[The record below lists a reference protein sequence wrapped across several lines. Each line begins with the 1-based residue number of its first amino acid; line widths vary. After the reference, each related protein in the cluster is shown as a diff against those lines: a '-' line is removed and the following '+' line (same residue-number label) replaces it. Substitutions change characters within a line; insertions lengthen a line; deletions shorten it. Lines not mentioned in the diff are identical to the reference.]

1 MGGSN
6 VAKHNES
13 ETPMEQSPELLRQFL
28 EDRLPPVFSRAQ
40 LYEAVDK
47 LMFTPKSMINFANRG
62 IGPKFFYM
70 GVRVMYEK
78 ASFIEWAMQKFG
90 GATRNDYRRN
100 RISLGGRKVAQDLS
114 GEGGAGSQGAG
125 D

>member
-1 MGGSN
+1 MT
-6 VAKHNES
+6 KTNEA
-13 ETPMEQSPELLRQFL
+13 PMEQSPELFRQFL

-40 LYEAVDK
+40 LYDAVDK
-47 LMFTPKSMINFANRG
+47 LMFTPKSMINYANRG
-62 IGPKFFYM
+62 IGSKFFYM
-70 GVRVMYEK
+70 GIRVMYEK

-100 RISLGGRKVAQDLS
+100 RISAGRGKVEETGS

>member
-1 MGGSN
+1 MASQ
-6 VAKHNES
+6 NENAA
-13 ETPMEQSPELLRQFL
+13 PMEQSPELFRQFL

-40 LYEAVDK
+40 LYDAVDK
-47 LMFTPKSMINFANRG
+47 LMFTPKSMINYANRG

-70 GVRVMYEK
+70 GIRVMYEK

-90 GATRNDYRRN
+90 GATRDDYRRN
-100 RISLGGRKVAQDLS
+100 RISLGGRKGKADGT
-114 GEGGAGSQGAG
+114 GEGGAGGQGAG